1 MGPFRMHAISSSTV
15 ALLASAGRALVLWD
29 KLEVRVAGACRS
41 SGRGVSDERA
51 LSLSFSR
58 QQKIAQRTK
67 EHLGDFDPVRGVPA
81 REERFE
87 RVTALEGLRP
97 IIDLGRDVL
106 EDAERCVTAAVGRVE

>member
-1 MGPFRMHAISSSTV
+1 MLFRVQPLPSSPPPDELLCFGTNLKSASQGPVGRPV
-15 ALLASAGRALVLWD
+15 EVSATNV
-29 KLEVRVAGACRS
+29 
-41 SGRGVSDERA
+41 